1 MDDAL
6 QISFNHRKLAI
17 SFFKLLPLHVSTLLL
32 RLLMG
37 QGPHQQPPVSRARI
51 FAVPGKFV
59 PGSMSLMV
67 LGSALN
73 LGSAQEPRHSINFG
87 PLS

>member
-1 MDDAL
+1 
-6 QISFNHRKLAI
+6 
-17 SFFKLLPLHVSTLLL
+17 
-32 RLLMG
+32 MG